1 MQTSERGIALIKE
14 FEGCRL
20 EAYRC
25 SAGVW
30 TIGYGSTRGVK
41 PGDKIT
47 AEAAD
52 ERLRFD
58 LRHAENAVK
67 RYGPPGLRQ
76 HQFDALVSFVF
87 NLGAEAFR
95 HSTLLA
101 KLTRGDAR
109 GAGEEFERWVYA
121 GGRES
126 PGLARRRKAE
136 RALFENATP
145 PSSVPPK
152 AS

>member
-1 MQTSERGIALIKE
+1 MQTSQRGIDLIKE

-41 PGDKIT
+41 PGMVIT
-47 AEAAD
+47 ADAAD
-52 ERLRFD
+52 ERLRED
-58 LRHAENAVK
+58 LRHAEGAVK
-67 RYGPPGLRQ
+67 RFAPATIRQ
-76 HQFDALVSFVF
+76 HQFDALVSFAF
-87 NLGAEAFR
+87 NIGVEALR

-101 KLTRGDAR
+101 KLNRGDAR

-121 GGRES
+121 GGQVS

-136 RALFENATP
+136 RALFENVLTT
-145 PSSVPPK
+145 SVPPES
-152 AS
+152 A